1 MSVSTAHLP
10 LPASPAQRLRNLV
23 SRLGIPAAVNYLFRK
38 RVALGRPAQYTLHP
52 RRALHPLTVRAE
64 SSDIEVFHQI
74 FIEEEYGG
82 LDGLRGVDLVID
94 GGANVGYSAAYFL
107 SIFPD
112 CHVVAVEP
120 EPGNYAILQKNV
132 QPYGARVETI
142 QAGIWPHSARLA
154 MVESAFRDGREWSRQ
169 VRECKSGEPSEMNA
183 VGIGE
188 ILAASGRSRI
198 SLLKLDVEGAE
209 AMIFSA
215 NCESWIDRVD
225 TIVIELHD
233 DSMFGNGTDVF
244 FAAIEGRGFDVSRSG
259 ELTIARARR

>member
-120 EPGNYAILQKNV
+120 EPGNYAILQKRAAVRRARRNDPGRDLATLGSTGDGRIRISRWSRV
-132 QPYGARVETI
+132 EPSGARV
-142 QAGIWPHSARLA
+142 QVGR
-154 MVESAFRDGREWSRQ
+154 AFRNECGRYR
-169 VRECKSGEPSEMNA
+169 
-183 VGIGE
+183 
-188 ILAASGRSRI
+188 
-198 SLLKLDVEGAE
+198 
-209 AMIFSA
+209 
-215 NCESWIDRVD
+215 
-225 TIVIELHD
+225 
-233 DSMFGNGTDVF
+233 
-244 FAAIEGRGFDVSRSG
+244 
-259 ELTIARARR
+259 